1 MKISM
6 LYLIIFS
13 VISNITF
20 AQKQGQDLIDSLL
33 NEILK
38 AKEDT
43 NYVLLLQQL
52 SYKLYS
58 IDPDKGIK
66 YGFDGLRLAE
76 KLKWK
81 NGIAKNYRSLA
92 TNYWSIGKYDESL
105 EYYLKALKINE
116 ELGDKNGIVACL
128 GNCGMIYSTQGKNK
142 LALEY
147 YNRAYKINEELG
159 NKKRQSSIFI
169 NIGLIYRNLNDI
181 KMSLDYYKRALK
193 ISEEINDDY
202 GITIILGNIASAYFQ
217 IGDINKALRY
227 YQKSQVIA
235 KEQGH
240 NRMITHN
247 LVNFSAIY
255 IKLGEK
261 EDSLANL
268 TIPIDRN
275 KNIVAKNN
283 YQRGLKY
290 GLEAAQIAEEK
301 NIGNVL
307 YLIYEAISIAYRKL
321 GNYKPAL
328 EYYEKFR
335 IERDSVFSQES
346 KNKIQ
351 LLEFQKEREIKD
363 KEIEIQKLEIEQ
375 KEIFI
380 YFAIAGITLIALLAF
395 FIYTRFRIKKKSN
408 IEISR
413 QKENV
418 ERAYRNVKMLSE
430 IGQNITSN
438 LTVKRIIETV
448 YDNVSL
454 LMNSTVFGIGVYN
467 NEDNRLDFIG
477 SKELGETLPDFHFDL
492 KEENRLAVL
501 CFNKQNEIMISDY
514 RDEII
519 NYFPTISPPKAG
531 KDTESLLYLPLN
543 TKKKRIGVITIQSFE
558 KNIYTEYHL
567 DILRNLSIYV
577 AIALDNAEAYK
588 QIENQ
593 KGDIEEKNTVLQKQ
607 SNEISIKNERL
618 IELNDS
624 KDRYL
629 SLLKSELKLAADY
642 VESLIP
648 SSIEEGIVTTRWLYI
663 PTAEVGGDSL
673 GYHWLDDNNFAFYLV
688 DVSGHGV
695 GPALHTV
702 SIMNSIKNETLPDV
716 DFRLPEEVLSA
727 LNETFKMKEYNNIY
741 FTMWYGVYNKKKRTL
756 TYSGAGHPPAYLI
769 HGRKTSLLESTN
781 IVVGFKSGFQYKSST
796 VKIDDPSTIYIYSD
810 GVYEIRKKSGEF
822 WNSKEMYNF
831 LGKENASGND
841 SDIKSLYKHVK
852 EISGKD
858 VLDDDFSILKLVI
871 E

>member
-1 MKISM
+1 MKISIS
-6 LYLIIFS
+6 IILLLFCSYVTSFTQGFS
-13 VISNITF
+13 NEI
-20 AQKQGQDLIDSLL
+20 IDSLKI
-33 NEILK
+33 ELK
-38 AKEDT
+38 ATKEDT
-43 NYVLLLQQL
+43 SKVYMLLAIAGTLKRNNPNE
-52 SYKLYS
+52 SYLY
-58 IDPDKGIK
+58 
-66 YGFDGLRLAE
+66 AE
-76 KLKWK
+76 K
-81 NGIAKNYRSLA
+81 AFSLA
-92 TNYWSIGKYDESL
+92 NKINYKSGLADVFNTYGSIYEKQGLYD
-105 EYYLKALKINE
+105 KALKFYFKSLRLNK
-116 ELGDKNGIVACL
+116 ELKNQKGLANNSNGIGIVYWKLKEYDKALDYYNKALTINQQNNNKLYISPTL
-128 GNCGMIYSTQGKNK
+128 GNIGLVFGDLENFDK
-142 LALEY
+142 ALEY
-147 YNRAYKINEELG
+147 Y
-159 NKKRQSSIFI
+159 F
-169 NIGLIYRNLNDI
+169 
-181 KMSLDYYKRALK
+181 RALK
-193 ISEEINDDY
+193 IDKELDNKD
-202 GITIILGNIASAYFQ
+202 GIGRHLGNIGLVYS
-217 IGDINKALRY
+217 DIKDYDKALDY
-227 YQKSQVIA
+227 YTKSI
-235 KEQGH
+235 K
-240 NRMITHN
+240 ITRAMNDKTSTAIN
-247 LVNFSAIY
+247 LI
-255 IKLGEK
+255 
-261 EDSLANL
+261 
-268 TIPIDRN
+268 
-275 KNIVAKNN
+275 
-283 YQRGLKY
+283 
-290 GLEAAQIAEEK
+290 
-301 NIGNVL
+301 NIGEL
-307 YLIYEAISIAYRKL
+307 
-321 GNYKPAL
+321 
-328 EYYEKFR
+328 YYEKGDYDKAIKYLNKSLSIF
-335 IERDSVFSQES
+335 IENNYADGVIEAYEYLNKVYDKLGDKSKAYEYYKKYVAIKDSVFSQES
-346 KNKIQ
+346 QNKIIA
-351 LLEFQKEREIKD
+351 LEFQQERELKD
-363 KEIEIQKLEIEQ
+363 KEIEIQKLEIERQ
-375 KEIFI
+375 EII
-380 YFAIAGITLIALLAF
+380 NYFAIAGITLIALLAF

-413 QKENV
+413 QKEYV

-430 IGQNITSN
+430 IGQNITTN
-438 LTVKRIIETV
+438 LTVKKIIETV

-467 NEDNRLDFIG
+467 SEDNRLDFIG

-514 RDEII
+514 RDEIT
-519 NYFPTISPPKAG
+519 NYFPAISPPKAG

-543 TKKKRIGVITIQSFE
+543 TKEKRIGVITIQSFE

-588 QIENQ
+588 QIEDQ

-607 SNEISIKNERL
+607 SKEISTNNERL
-618 IELNDS
+618 IELNNS

-756 TYSGAGHPPAYLI
+756 TYSGAGHPPAYFI

-781 IVVGFKSGFQYKSST
+781 IVVGFKSGIQYKSST

-810 GVYEIRKKSGEF
+810 GVYEIRKKDGEF
-822 WNSKEMYNF
+822 WNSKEMYSF
-831 LGKENASGND
+831 LSKENASEKG
-841 SDIKSLYKHVK
+841 SDLESLYNYVR